1 MKPVLNIAPLTVPD
15 TTIHVGLYPYDPEK
29 GHERLA
35 EIRKALRSTHTVAR
49 WHDSIACIQRTPEAP
64 EHGES
69 FEEVSTDGNLGLVKA
84 LLRDVLIDFLNDLGR
99 PVLSHDIAFLAN
111 RNLLEEALPSGLE
124 CPEWLRVSPRY
135 TLDIRLFFFDRRRPL
150 LGLALDA
157 RTRRRITAPCSAL
170 LDEGIR
176 LEGVYV
182 GRDEDGDDP
191 RLEPRLML
199 LGRVARLGDGLF
211 VLEDSREGQTSVSP
225 SDCVP
230 EAHAA
235 TFNNIFGQVFREN
248 AQVAKDA
255 LAAATA
261 ARRVGPAKLA
271 DLRSV
276 ASYLARRPFPLAPGL
291 DVSLGAL
298 LEGRAVPRLDRA
310 PKPTYVFDPAGGKTD
325 TWADGGLQKFGPYS
339 LQTFSKNR
347 PRIAVVCQAKAK
359 GRVEQFLHKFF
370 NGQRHP
376 KKDRGPFDN
385 GLVGKYRLDGVVPR
399 FFLAENAGAR
409 AYAAAVEQ
417 AISDDDRWDLAL
429 VQIER
434 HFRDLEGEENPYVVT
449 KHAFLAHQTPVQEF
463 TLETADLREGQ
474 LAYAL
479 NNMGLATYSKLGGTP
494 WLLRS
499 DPTIAHELVI
509 GVGWAEMG
517 EGRLGGR
524 ERYVGFTAVFSGD
537 GDYRVA
543 NQSKAVPFERYE
555 QELLSTLRTTVETV
569 SRDMNWQHGDHVR
582 LVFHAFKPFRNVE
595 AAAVRSLMDSLGDYD
610 VDYAFVE
617 VSEQHPYLLFDELQK
632 GARDFDTRSQKGV
645 FAPDR
650 GTMLRLSDREMLITL
665 TGPRDVKR
673 PEDGLPSPILL
684 RLHRDSTFS
693 DLTYLARQVYAFA
706 SHSWKS
712 FFPGSLP
719 VTVLYPK
726 LIAGL
731 LGEMSRLPNW
741 NAEVLWGRIG
751 RSRWFL

>member
-1 MKPVLNIAPLTVPD
+1 MQPVLNISPVSVPD
-15 TTIHVGLYPYDPEK
+15 TTIRVGLYPYDPEK
-29 GHERLA
+29 GHERLG
-35 EIRKALRSTHTVAR
+35 ELRKALRATHTVVR
-49 WHDSIACIQRTPEAP
+49 WRDSIACIQRTDDAP

-69 FEEVSTDGNLGLVKA
+69 SEDLPTDRNLGLVKA
-84 LLRDVLIDFLNDLGR
+84 LLRDALIDALNELER
-99 PVLSHDIAFLAN
+99 PVVSHEISFLAN
-111 RNLLEEALPSGLE
+111 RNLLADALPEDITS
-124 CPEWLRVSPRY
+124 PDWLCVAPRY
-135 TLDIRLFFFDRRRPL
+135 TLDARLFFFDKRKPF
-150 LGLALDA
+150 LGIALDA
-157 RTRRRITAPCSAL
+157 RTRRRITAPCSTL
-170 LDEGIR
+170 LDA
-176 LEGVYV
+176 GVDLQDLYV
-182 GRDEDGDDP
+182 VRRESGDDP
-191 RLEPRLML
+191 RLEPRLIL
-199 LGRVARLGDGLF
+199 LGRVAQNSGGQ
-211 VLEDSREGQTSVSP
+211 LELADSRDGIESIASADCFLEP
-225 SDCVP
+225 SIT
-230 EAHAA
+230 
-235 TFNNIFGQVFREN
+235 TFNNVFDQVFGADAVR
-248 AQVAKDA
+248 AKEA
-255 LAAATA
+255 LASLTA
-261 ARRVGPAKLA
+261 ARRVGPAKLE
-271 DLRSV
+271 DLKNV
-276 ASYLARRPFPLAPGL
+276 LAYFRREPLPITPDL
-291 DVSLGAL
+291 EVSLGPLFA
-298 LEGRAVPRLDRA
+298 RQDVPRLAAA
-310 PKPTYVFDPAGGKTD
+310 PRPTYVFDPTGGKTD
-325 TWADGGLQKFGPYS
+325 TWADGGLQKYGPYS

-347 PRIAVVCQAKAK
+347 PRIAVVCQGKAK

-385 GLVGKYRLDGVVPR
+385 GLIGKYRLDGVSPK
-399 FFLAENAGAR
+399 FFLAENASAS

-417 AISDDDRWDLAL
+417 AISEEDRWDLAL

-434 HFRDLEGEENPYVVT
+434 QFRELDGANNPYVVT

-463 TLETADLREGQ
+463 TLETADLWPGQ

-499 DPTIAHELVI
+499 DRTIAHELVV

-537 GDYRVA
+537 GDYRVS
-543 NQSKAVPFERYE
+543 NQSKAVPFENYQE
-555 QELLSTLRTTVETV
+555 ELLSTLRATVQTV
-569 SRDMNWQHGDHVR
+569 SEDMNWQPGDHVR
-582 LVFHAFKPFRNVE
+582 LVFHAFKPFRDVE
-595 AAAVRSLMDSLGDYD
+595 ATAVRDLMDSLGDYD

-617 VSEQHPYLLFDELQK
+617 ISEQHPYLLFDENQK
-632 GARDFDTRSQKGV
+632 GARDFETRMQKGV

-650 GTMLRLSDREMLITL
+650 GTMLRLSDREILISL

-673 PEDGLPSPILL
+673 PEDGLPSPVLL

-693 DLTYLARQVYAFA
+693 DTTYLARQVYAFA
-706 SHSWKS
+706 NHSWKS

-741 NAEVLWGRIG
+741 NADVLWGRIG